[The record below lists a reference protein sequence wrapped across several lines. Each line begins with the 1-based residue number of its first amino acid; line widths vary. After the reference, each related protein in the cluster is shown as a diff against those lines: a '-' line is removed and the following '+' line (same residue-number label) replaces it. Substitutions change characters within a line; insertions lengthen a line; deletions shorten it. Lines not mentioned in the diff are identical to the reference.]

1 MRISRFR
8 PSVAII
14 GLCYSKELAK
24 KLSLCYAVTPVY
36 LNKKMESINESIRY
50 CGDFAKKNK
59 YKVK

>member
-36 LNKKMESINESIRY
+36 LNKKMESINEIK
-50 CGDFAKKNK
+50 GI
-59 YKVK
+59 VKISRRRINTK